1 MFHYLLTHYSIT
13 TSCFITPS
21 VLMHYY
27 SPKFA
32 CHIFS
37 PWIHVSLLAYVCL
50 LCRFPVSTVHN
61 GVKSLKGGVSSAL
74 DRFPNGS
81 CSTERLGAACVLSS
95 KSLSTLS
102 ALAINKAGINY
113 TVNKIPVQMYYTVH
127 YQIMI
132 YKCIKESDDE
142 RIEKP
147 DLQS

>member
-1 MFHYLLTHYSIT
+1 MFHYSMT

-21 VLMHYY
+21 ALTHYY

-37 PWIHVSLLAYVCL
+37 PWLYVSLLAYVCL
-50 LCRFPVSTVHN
+50 LCRFPVSTVHDS
-61 GVKSLKGGVSSAL
+61 VKSLTSGVSSAL

-81 CSTERLGAACVLSS
+81 CSTERLGEPVYYPPNL
-95 KSLSTLS
+95 SLSPLS

-113 TVNKIPVQMYYTVH
+113 TVNKIPVQMYYTLH